1 MSAGRL
7 GGQSVA
13 IAVESTYGCP
23 DAADHALVDTT
34 ALTFN
39 AVKPTRASSSNEA
52 TTATIPLYSEPAVST
67 SGAGQVPEPEAPYLS
82 SGEPA
87 IRELGD
93 FDMVFKGESAQGL
106 NFGSTRLKE
115 LLATSLGTVSKNGG
129 SAVTVTNDVS
139 DTEFE
144 VSAGDLALVNPGD
157 VVAWV
162 SAARLTEYAIVTA
175 VNAGTNV
182 VTVRPAFS
190 ANPQTGDSVKLCS
203 VAYPKIG
210 ALGAT
215 SLAVRYR
222 DRAREVMSTGC
233 HANNIGLA
241 FSGDDKR
248 TLEMTFTLS
257 PAFKSVTAYGSALA
271 GPAHLANGVAL
282 KRWGQAI
289 YAPSTTGA
297 RTVATLRDMTATI
310 TIGLD
315 PVGSATT
322 SIVGAADAEVTS
334 AQVTVSLTFSDFVR
348 ATLRDMIRLGET
360 NTWVFPIEGGELAG
374 AALIIPAG
382 FVSELPGD
390 TIEDER
396 SFSTCTIAA
405 ASSPYTG
412 TSGTPTSANGAYF
425 LLAFCS

>member
-13 IAVESTYGCP
+13 IAVESTFGSP
-23 DAADHALVDTT
+23 DAADHALVDTS

-39 AVKPTRASSSNEA
+39 AIKPTRASSSNEA

-82 SGEPA
+82 NGEPA

-93 FDMVFKGESAQGL
+93 FDLAFKGESTQGIDFAL
-106 NFGSTRLKE
+106 TRTHD
-115 LLATSLGTVSKNGG
+115 LLASSLGIVAKSGG
-129 SAVTVTNDVS
+129 TDVTVTVAVS
-139 DTEFE
+139 TTVFG
-144 VSAGDLALVNPGD
+144 VSAGDIASVNPGD
-157 VVAWV
+157 VVAFV
-162 SAARLTEYAIVTA
+162 NATRLTEYAIVTA
-175 VNAGTNV
+175 VAGTQA
-182 VTVRPAFS
+182 TVRPAFS
-190 ANPQTGDSVKLCS
+190 SVPAVNDHVRLCS

-210 ALGAT
+210 AMGAT

-222 DRAREVMSTGC
+222 DRAREVMSTGNR
-233 HANNIGLA
+233 ANQIGLA
-241 FSGDDKR
+241 FAGDDRR
-248 TLEMTFTLS
+248 TLEMSFTLN
-257 PAFKSVTAYGSALA
+257 PAFKSVTAYSSVLA
-271 GPAHLANGVAL
+271 APANMGNGVAL

-289 YAPSTTGA
+289 YADAATGA
-297 RTVATLRDMTATI
+297 RNVATLRDMSATI
-310 TIGLD
+310 TVGLD

-322 SIVGAADAEVTS
+322 SIIGATDHEVTS
-334 AQVTVSLTFSDFVR
+334 AQVSVSLTFSDFVR

-374 AALIIPAG
+374 ACLIIPAG

-396 SFSTCTIAA
+396 SFSTCTIQA

-412 TSGTPTSANGAYF
+412 TSGSPTAANGAYF

>member
-1 MSAGRL
+1 
-7 GGQSVA
+7 
-13 IAVESTYGCP
+13 
-23 DAADHALVDTT
+23 
-34 ALTFN
+34 
-39 AVKPTRASSSNEA
+39 
-52 TTATIPLYSEPAVST
+52 
-67 SGAGQVPEPEAPYLS
+67 
-82 SGEPA
+82 
-87 IRELGD
+87 
-93 FDMVFKGESAQGL
+93 
-106 NFGSTRLKE
+106 
-115 LLATSLGTVSKNGG
+115 
-129 SAVTVTNDVS
+129 
-139 DTEFE
+139 
-144 VSAGDLALVNPGD
+144 
-157 VVAWV
+157 
-162 SAARLTEYAIVTA
+162 
-175 VNAGTNV
+175 
-182 VTVRPAFS
+182 
-190 ANPQTGDSVKLCS
+190 
-203 VAYPKIG
+203 
-210 ALGAT
+210 
-215 SLAVRYR
+215 
-222 DRAREVMSTGC
+222 MSTGC
-233 HANNIGLA
+233 RANNIGLA

-257 PAFKSVTAYGSALA
+257 PAFKSVTAYGAALA
-271 GPAHLANGVAL
+271 GPANLANGVAL

-360 NTWVFPIEGGELAG
+360 NTWVFPIEGGEL
-374 AALIIPAG
+374 
-382 FVSELPGD
+382 D

-412 TSGTPTSANGAYF
+412 TSGTPTAANGAYF